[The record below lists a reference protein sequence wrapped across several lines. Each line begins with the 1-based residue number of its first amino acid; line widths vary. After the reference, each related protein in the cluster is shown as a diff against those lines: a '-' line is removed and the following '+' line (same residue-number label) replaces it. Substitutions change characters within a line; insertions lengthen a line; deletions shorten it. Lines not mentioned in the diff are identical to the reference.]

1 MPTFFPVMAG
11 PWHPPQPPQPPPLPL
26 GRALVLSNLRVGGG
40 GGHQEGG
47 PGSHRACLYLKLRYF
62 VVQRAFSFR
71 ISFCIK
77 ILLRT
82 LFISMT
88 VTGALLIVAQDA
100 SAFLQVLLSS
110 KDKDSGKLGQ
120 DGDGLV
126 HTGRASGSN
135 TEYPHTSLKR
145 AATWN
150 PLSVAS
156 STPEAPRPLRCSVPT
171 RTLPGPVR
179 VS

>member
-1 MPTFFPVMAG
+1 
-11 PWHPPQPPQPPPLPL
+11 
-26 GRALVLSNLRVGGG
+26 
-40 GGHQEGG
+40 
-47 PGSHRACLYLKLRYF
+47 
-62 VVQRAFSFR
+62 
-71 ISFCIK
+71 
-77 ILLRT
+77 
-82 LFISMT
+82 MT
-88 VTGALLIVAQDA
+88 VTGALLNVAQDA

-156 STPEAPRPLRCSVPT
+156 STPEAPRPLRCSVPA